1 MLVLVDHSYP
11 LSSHKEKISDW
22 EAQLARTIPQSGA
35 HNAGLQPEDFVV
47 SVSFNQIT
55 LNLIQSIHS

>member
-1 MLVLVDHSYP
+1 MIHY
-11 LSSHKEKISDW
+11 W